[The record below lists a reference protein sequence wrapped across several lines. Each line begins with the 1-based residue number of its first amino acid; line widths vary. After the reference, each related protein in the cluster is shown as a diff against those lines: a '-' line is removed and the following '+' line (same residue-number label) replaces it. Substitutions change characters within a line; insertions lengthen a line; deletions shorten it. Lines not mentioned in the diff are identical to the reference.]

1 MPISQM
7 LQLRLKEFP
16 WSSRSESKKQQVV
29 AEIQTLPLSH
39 WPWQETQQTLK
50 GHETAGH
57 RTWRAGWLSESGHK
71 GDNSPFPTPWGHLV
85 PPPPPPQPEFLEQ
98 QESRC
103 LQSSVSGDRYGLVPW
118 EARRVFLL
126 LFMQSRQGEMWLCST
141 RGPQLGD
148 LSCLLPSEL
157 A

>member
-85 PPPPPPQPEFLEQ
+85 PPPPPPPSFFSFPRTIVTQTELPGWGGGGWGVAGGFCITQKDGQGLTHSTLHRI
-98 QESRC
+98 QE
-103 LQSSVSGDRYGLVPW
+103 L
-118 EARRVFLL
+118 
-126 LFMQSRQGEMWLCST
+126 
-141 RGPQLGD
+141 
-148 LSCLLPSEL
+148 
-157 A
+157 